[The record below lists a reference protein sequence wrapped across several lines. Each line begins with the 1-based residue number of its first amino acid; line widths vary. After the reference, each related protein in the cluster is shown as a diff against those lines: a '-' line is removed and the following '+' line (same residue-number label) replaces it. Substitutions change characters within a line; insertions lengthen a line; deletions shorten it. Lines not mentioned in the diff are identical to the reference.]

1 MNLLTVVILEE
12 AQANC
17 VLLPAKPFLR
27 RNFVK
32 ESLWEEKEHKARQ
45 KLRLIY
51 SILILRRLSDISPNH
66 LTKCLHNCSV

>member
-1 MNLLTVVILEE
+1 MNLLTVVIFEE

-32 ESLWEEKEHKARQ
+32 ESLWEEKEH
-45 KLRLIY
+45 
-51 SILILRRLSDISPNH
+51 
-66 LTKCLHNCSV
+66 